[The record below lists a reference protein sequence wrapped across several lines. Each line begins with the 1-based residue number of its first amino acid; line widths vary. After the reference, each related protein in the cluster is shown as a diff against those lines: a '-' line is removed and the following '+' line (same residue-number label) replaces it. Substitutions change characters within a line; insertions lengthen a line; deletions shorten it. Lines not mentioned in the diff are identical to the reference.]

1 MSTHTSDWIP
11 NPSEEL
17 HAKQEQMRSSDEEL
31 NQTYLVNNVW
41 DNSLSVMEIW
51 KKKCFSILAQSFIYF
66 SHHAFLHHYEIN
78 F

>member
-17 HAKQEQMRSSDEEL
+17 HAKQKQIRSSDEEF

-41 DNSLSVMEIW
+41 DNSFASNGDM